1 MMTVTIGCGALGSAV
16 STMRMA
22 IFSCLLLYFSLRGFV
37 IIGYTVAV
45 IQEWFDYLISFAL
58 YIGLGSICYTVGA
71 FAAPLVAP
79 LTSTFKLVF
88 GTQAAPAIASTA
100 AATMPFAYTDSNFVT
115 AGCLAIV
122 SLGECLT
129 GGYGH
134 TGG

>member
-1 MMTVTIGCGALGSAV
+1 MLFAIV
-16 STMRMA
+16 SC
-22 IFSCLLLYFSLRGFV
+22 ILLYFSLRGFV

-45 IQEWFDYLISFAL
+45 IQNWFDYFISFAL
-58 YIGLGSICYTVGA
+58 YFGLGSICYTIA
-71 FAAPLVAP
+71 ALAAPLVAP
-79 LTSTFKLVF
+79 LTSTFMLVF

-100 AATMPFAYTDSNFVT
+100 AATLPFAYTDSNIVT

-122 SLGECLT
+122 SLGCCLT

>member
-1 MMTVTIGCGALGSAV
+1 MHDRYIEAFRG
-16 STMRMA
+16 R
-22 IFSCLLLYFSLRGFV
+22 RGFSV
-37 IIGYTVAV
+37 LH
-45 IQEWFDYLISFAL
+45 LIRIFAL